1 MNFNAMKKMIGFFVL
16 ASLVTVVVVP
26 VAAQGTEFPPL
37 IGPESPL
44 TDLLAWTDLVY
55 SAIVILL
62 GYVSNYIPGLNKMA
76 PAWRVVSI
84 GLIVAAMFVL
94 MGSSNA
100 FSLLFS
106 YLAATN
112 FYELI
117 LKFIV
122 PESLSGK
129 RVSDEARGK
138 E

>member
-1 MNFNAMKKMIGFFVL
+1 MNFNVKKIWRFAVFAALLLFAVL
-16 ASLVTVVVVP
+16 PAL
-26 VAAQGTEFPPL
+26 AQETEFPPL

-62 GYVSNYIPGLNKMA
+62 GYVSNYVPGLNKMA
-76 PAWRVVSI
+76 PAWRVVAI

-94 MGSSNA
+94 MGGSNA

-129 RVSDEARGK
+129 RVSDEARGI

>member
-1 MNFNAMKKMIGFFVL
+1 
-16 ASLVTVVVVP
+16 
-26 VAAQGTEFPPL
+26 
-37 IGPESPL
+37 
-44 TDLLAWTDLVY
+44 VY

-76 PAWRVVSI
+76 PAWRVVAI